1 MLATPTD
8 WLDGRLRGLGVDG
21 KSLNHTSDTPWS
33 NITHSCWFAVVL
45 KTFVLNIHSSKLL
58 VSEVPHGCFS
68 GLFSARTRGRSN
80 SCNPVCL
87 FTNEYI
93 QVLLHA
99 IGFQKCAA
107 CINLPHIAG
116 SFNCFVTSAQVVAK
130 CGYHFLGTSSA
141 TGRFAV
147 YKGLCTLAQRSAG
160 SSLVAL

>member
-1 MLATPTD
+1 MLQWPVQ
-8 WLDGRLRGLGVDG
+8 RM
-21 KSLNHTSDTPWS
+21 DT
-33 NITHSCWFAVVL
+33 
-45 KTFVLNIHSSKLL
+45 
-58 VSEVPHGCFS
+58 G
-68 GLFSARTRGRSN
+68 SAGRSN
-80 SCNPVCL
+80 SSNPVCL

-99 IGFQKCAA
+99 IGFQTCAA

-141 TGRFAV
+141 TGQFAV